1 MLAITN
7 ATLVMPDHYIPNATI
22 IVENGKI
29 SKELKFLMVQRF

>member
-22 IVENGKI
+22 LVEGGKI
-29 SKELKFLMVQRF
+29 SDFGKKI